1 VRHFRQQKMNRL
13 IEALTATN
21 RDLQALRR
29 RFYIVNTFMIGTRRD
44 YLDALDRDDLDA
56 AQRIWE
62 RETGLTGP

>member
-1 VRHFRQQKMNRL
+1 M
-13 IEALTATN
+13 IEALAATN

-44 YLDALDRDDLDA
+44 YLDALERDDLDA
-56 AQRIWE
+56 AQIIWE

>member
-1 VRHFRQQKMNRL
+1 MNRL
-13 IEALTATN
+13 ALIDALRETDRQT
-21 RDLQALRR
+21 RALRR

-56 AQRIWE
+56 AQIIWE

>member
-1 VRHFRQQKMNRL
+1 MNHL
-13 IEALTATN
+13 IDLLRETN

-56 AQRIWE
+56 AQIIWE

>member
-1 VRHFRQQKMNRL
+1 MNRL
-13 IEALTATN
+13 ALIDALHETDRQT
-21 RDLQALRR
+21 RALRR

>member
-1 VRHFRQQKMNRL
+1 MNRL

>member
-1 VRHFRQQKMNRL
+1 M
-13 IEALTATN
+13 IEALAATN

-44 YLDALDRDDLDA
+44 YLDALERDDLDA

-62 RETGLTGP
+62 NETGLTGP